1 MHFDVV
7 CFEHSDACRHSQ
19 EAHQDNRPN
28 ENKYFQS
35 RIIHNETTRQ
45 KPPSVGYLGLV

>member
-1 MHFDVV
+1 MLFASSTQTLVAIH
-7 CFEHSDACRHSQ
+7 HSQ
-19 EAHQDNRPN
+19 EAHQNNRPN

-35 RIIHNETTRQ
+35 RIIHNGTTGQ